1 MCRELWRG
9 RYLVVVSGHA
19 CNGCDQGIRLGR
31 ADVHHHDLKHDDDE
45 DEEQS
50 LVNNAVDDNKHMIV
64 AGPTSSR
71 VKG

>member
-1 MCRELWRG
+1 M
-9 RYLVVVSGHA
+9 VVSGHA

-31 ADVHHHDLKHDDDE
+31 ADVHHHDLKHDDDD

-50 LVNNAVDDNKHMIV
+50 LVNNAVDDNNICYVV